1 MSEHKVEV
9 VEVKL
14 EKHPNAD
21 SLSVVRVGDFT
32 VCARTQ
38 DWHDGQL
45 AAYIEP
51 DYMVPSER
59 PEFNFL
65 GASGSKE
72 IENNGVRG
80 YRIKCK
86 RLRGVMS
93 MGLLVPAPEGAVV
106 GDDVMGYFGIA
117 RYEPKIQSKYISG
130 GDCVSPPPG
139 YHSKYD
145 IESAYKYAGE
155 FVDGEEVVVTEKVHG
170 CLKANMRVAMAD
182 GSHRRISSICVGD
195 EVLGVNDFGA
205 VVPSSVIRKYNNG
218 VANEW
223 MKIKTTR
230 QCAGRGCSYSSITC
244 TPEHK
249 FWNPDRKLY
258 VSANDLSVGDS
269 VSIIRSERSLTPIQ
283 EQVLLG
289 KILGDGHIAVSKSTA
304 AVSWAHSKEDLEYA
318 QWTATAVG
326 DLDSGTRDEYVSGY
340 GTNMVRFR
348 TIGSW
353 HIKDKFECMAAS
365 SGSPTPEWV
374 ADEMTPISIAFW
386 YMDDGSLGEGSDG
399 SEDKANFAVC
409 AYTEDDCNV
418 LMKGLAK
425 FGITAVYFKHDG
437 YSRLRLNSDDAE
449 KLFLLIAPY
458 IPPCMQR
465 KLPSRYRGWTGWMP
479 NASMQ
484 YKPTLVNQSITS
496 IERFE
501 SRSGESNAKHDLETD
516 TGNYFASGMLV
527 HNSNA
532 RFTYSIGDGMYC
544 GSRTEWKKESIN
556 NLWWSALYNTVGLQ
570 EWCESHPDLVVYG
583 EVYGQVQDLKYGA
596 TKGEVWFAAFDIR
609 RLNGD
614 WLDHDEARAIYPLEW
629 VPLLH
634 RGPWNKEAMFALADG
649 DSVVAANRG
658 VKQIREGI
666 VIKPI
671 KERRCDSI
679 GRVQVKIVSNSYLE
693 RA

>member
-21 SLSVVRVGDFT
+21 SLSVVRVGDYT

-93 MGLLVPAPEGAVV
+93 MGLLVPAPSGAVV

-155 FVDGEEVVVTEKVHG
+155 FVDGEEVVVTEKIHG
-170 CLKANMRVAMAD
+170 AN
-182 GSHRRISSICVGD
+182 
-195 EVLGVNDFGA
+195 
-205 VVPSSVIRKYNNG
+205 
-218 VANEW
+218 
-223 MKIKTTR
+223 
-230 QCAGRGCSYSSITC
+230 
-244 TPEHK
+244 
-249 FWNPDRKLY
+249 
-258 VSANDLSVGDS
+258 
-269 VSIIRSERSLTPIQ
+269 
-283 EQVLLG
+283 
-289 KILGDGHIAVSKSTA
+289 
-304 AVSWAHSKEDLEYA
+304 
-318 QWTATAVG
+318 
-326 DLDSGTRDEYVSGY
+326 
-340 GTNMVRFR
+340 
-348 TIGSW
+348 
-353 HIKDKFECMAAS
+353 
-365 SGSPTPEWV
+365 
-374 ADEMTPISIAFW
+374 
-386 YMDDGSLGEGSDG
+386 
-399 SEDKANFAVC
+399 
-409 AYTEDDCNV
+409 
-418 LMKGLAK
+418 AK
-425 FGITAVYFKHDG
+425 FH
-437 YSRLRLNSDDAE
+437 
-449 KLFLLIAPY
+449 
-458 IPPCMQR
+458 
-465 KLPSRYRGWTGWMP
+465 
-479 NASMQ
+479 
-484 YKPTLVNQSITS
+484 
-496 IERFE
+496 
-501 SRSGESNAKHDLETD
+501 
-516 TGNYFASGMLV
+516 FA
-527 HNSNA
+527 
-532 RFTYSIGDGMYC
+532 IGDGMYC

-556 NLWWSALYNTVGLQ
+556 NLWWSAIYNTVGLQ

-596 TKGEVWFAAFDIR
+596 TKGEVCFAAFDIR

-629 VPLLH
+629 VPLLY

-649 DSVVAANRG
+649 DSAVAANRG